1 MPARFARSLRHAAQG
16 LSYAWRSQRNFRIE
30 VGLGSLALLLAV
42 WLGTGLAAVA
52 IMVGLV
58 LALELLNTALEAALD
73 LLHPQ
78 QHPLAKVAK
87 DCAAAAVLV
96 ASLAALL
103 VGIAQLA
110 PALLTKFCRVC

>member
-1 MPARFARSLRHAAQG
+1 MPSPFARSLRHATQG
-16 LSYAWRSQRNFRIE
+16 LTHTWRSQRNFRIE
-30 VGLGSLALLLAV
+30 VGLGSLALLLAI

-52 IMVGLV
+52 IVVGLV

-78 QHPLAKVAK
+78 QHPLVRVAK

-96 ASLAALL
+96 ASLMAVV
-103 VGIAQLA
+103 VGMAELA

>member
-1 MPARFARSLRHAAQG
+1 MPAQFARSLLHAAQG
-16 LSYAWRSQRNFRIE
+16 LAHAWRSQRNFRIE
-30 VGLGSLALLLAV
+30 VGLGGLAILLAA
-42 WLGTGLAAVA
+42 WLGTGLTAVA

-78 QHPLAKVAK
+78 QHPLVRVAK

-96 ASLAALL
+96 ASLAAVAVGLL
-103 VGIAQLA
+103 ELG